1 MFPQVS
7 LQKRYSTYLFGA
19 LQFFWK
25 LVARWLCQ
33 LLMTSLKYQLS
44 SPLGLQTA
52 FTGSHFFLFFL
63 KFFWHFLWQNSWPFE
78 VMVVIL
84 SVTAYVG
91 AKPVVEK
98 AQKFDAM
105 KKWYVSKV
113 WPSALPQRIGHGSWS
128 RFYRWPAGVYRMNGR
143 KQKKHTNLHM
153 YMIMMW
159 YDLVQGIEL
168 SRWRSGL
175 QSMPRSW

>member
-1 MFPQVS
+1 MKMDKTEHHVPTS
-7 LQKRYSTYLFGA
+7 LPTKAVQHLLIWCFA
-19 LQFFWK
+19 VLLK

-52 FTGSHFFLFFL
+52 FTGSHFFLFFPR
-63 KFFWHFLWQNSWPFE
+63 FFWHFLWQNSWPFE

-143 KQKKHTNLHM
+143 KQKKPHQPPHVHDHDVV
-153 YMIMMW
+153 W
-159 YDLVQGIEL
+159 FG
-168 SRWRSGL
+168 SRNRIV
-175 QSMPRSW
+175 

>member
-19 LQFFWK
+19 LQFFWN
-25 LVARWLCQ
+25 LWPGGFASFWWQVWSTNFPLRWNFRLRSQ
-33 LLMTSLKYQLS
+33 WAIFS
-44 SPLGLQTA
+44 
-52 FTGSHFFLFFL
+52 FFFL

-113 WPSALPQRIGHGSWS
+113 WPSALPQLFGHGSWS

-143 KQKKHTNLHM
+143 KQKKTHQPPHVHDHDVV
-153 YMIMMW
+153 W
-159 YDLVQGIEL
+159 FG
-168 SRWRSGL
+168 SRNRIV
-175 QSMPRSW
+175 